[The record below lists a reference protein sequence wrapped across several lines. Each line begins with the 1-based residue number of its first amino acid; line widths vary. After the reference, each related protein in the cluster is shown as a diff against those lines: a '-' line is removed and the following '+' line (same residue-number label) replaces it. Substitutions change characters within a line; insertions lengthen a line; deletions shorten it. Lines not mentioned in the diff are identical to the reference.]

1 MVKAGLAEPLSDLTV
16 SDMVICRCIDEG
28 QQMEFRDWI
37 GCDVDALGFQGKW
50 LSHNRGTELVGV
62 HEPSVGRHV
71 TLCIVTIIGLPH

>member
-28 QQMEFRDWI
+28 QQVEFRDWI

-50 LSHNRGTELVGV
+50 
-62 HEPSVGRHV
+62 
-71 TLCIVTIIGLPH
+71 